1 MKVFLILAF
10 LASNLSA
17 KELPIHRIW
26 VNTDGSIEEGNY
38 PDSLTA
44 GTTEQTKANMDAY
57 DALHR
62 PHLTVLEKIDWTLVE
77 LKTKLPQ
84 KSKRHRWRWDVILKK
99 IFIDATVP
107 NSTEE
112 IEAELDAIIADPEST
127 KQEKENAIFDKAVN
141 KAKNKNK

>member
-1 MKVFLILAF
+1 MKIFLIFAF

-26 VNTDGSIEEGNY
+26 IDTDGSIMEGNY
-38 PDSLTA
+38 PGFLQA

-62 PHLTVLEKIDWTLVE
+62 PHLTALEQMDWTLVE
-77 LKTKLPQ
+77 LKTKLPDN
-84 KSKRHRWRWDVILKK
+84 KKRHRWRWDAVLKK
-99 IFIDATVP
+99 VFIDLTVP
-107 NSTEE
+107 NSAQED
-112 IEAELDAIIADPEST
+112 EAELDAIIADPDSS
-127 KQEKENAIFDKAVN
+127 KQEKVDAIFDKAVN